1 MQKKA
6 IITVAISIFLGIF
19 IYTSL
24 TNVQPT
30 VNDNSPDWMPIHEA
44 QEVAASTN
52 KLIFVDVFEIGCK
65 YCRAMDREVFPDSTV
80 RQVMDANYIPVRI
93 DGNSTEAIQFNG
105 QEIPSKEFAQS
116 KGAYVFPTSL
126 ILDADG
132 NVIKKKTGYMGV
144 DEFRQFLYQ

>member
-1 MQKKA
+1 
-6 IITVAISIFLGIF
+6 
-19 IYTSL
+19 
-24 TNVQPT
+24 
-30 VNDNSPDWMPIHEA
+30 
-44 QEVAASTN
+44 
-52 KLIFVDVFEIGCK
+52 
-65 YCRAMDREVFPDSTV
+65 MDREVFPDSTV

-93 DGNSTEAIQFNG
+93 DGNSPEVIQFNG

-126 ILDADG
+126 ILDANG